1 MKKKFN
7 QCYDIS
13 QKNVDYLNISIKR
26 SLGKLPHMEVAKAYS
41 HIINK
46 IKNKKK
52 DITILDVGCLSG
64 HFNYTFTKKLKNKF
78 TYTGIDPWKLHID
91 AANKIWKKEKSVNF
105 QVGWAQKIPYE
116 KDNFDFVICSN
127 VLTHIP
133 EITRPLKEMLRVTKK
148 YLILRTPIHD
158 KSYRIQMVL
167 NSKWFKYTNIK
178 PENEFDKKGN
188 PRVYEY
194 YDVHSKDYLYSVI
207 KNLHRKAKVKFIK
220 DTFFTKKGINNKKEK
235 KLNKTKIINGMQVSD
250 LLILPHHFVIIEK

>member
-13 QKNVDYLNISIKR
+13 QKNVDYLAISKKR

-41 HIINK
+41 NIINK
-46 IKNKKK
+46 IKFKHK
-52 DITILDVGCLSG
+52 DLSILDVGCLTG
-64 HFNYTFTKKLKNKF
+64 HFNHTFTKMLKSNF

-91 AANKIWKKEKSVNF
+91 AANKIWKDDNNAKFKI
-105 QVGWAQKIPYE
+105 GWAQKIPYKKE
-116 KDNFDFVICSN
+116 SFDFVICSN

-133 EITRPLKEMLRVTKK
+133 EITRPLREMLRVTKK
-148 YLILRTPIHD
+148 YLIIRTPIHN

-188 PRVYEY
+188 PKVYEY
-194 YDVHSKDYLYSVI
+194 YDVHSQDYFYSVI
-207 KNLHRKAKVKFIK
+207 KRLYPKAKIKFIK
-220 DTFFTKKGINNKKEK
+220 DVFFSTRGINNKKEK
-235 KLNKTKIINGMQVSD
+235 KLNKTKIINGMQISD

>member
-91 AANKIWKKEKSVNF
+91 AANKIWKKE
-105 QVGWAQKIPYE
+105 
-116 KDNFDFVICSN
+116 SN
-127 VLTHIP
+127 
-133 EITRPLKEMLRVTKK
+133 M
-148 YLILRTPIHD
+148 
-158 KSYRIQMVL
+158 
-167 NSKWFKYTNIK
+167 FKNIK
-178 PENEFDKKGN
+178 HGKIKTFDSSMIYF
-188 PRVYEY
+188 PCP
-194 YDVHSKDYLYSVI
+194 I
-207 KNLHRKAKVKFIK
+207 I
-220 DTFFTKKGINNKKEK
+220 INKKIHIFYSANNFGK
-235 KLNKTKIINGMQVSD
+235 SGMG
-250 LLILPHHFVIIEK
+250 LLIQKS